1 MYTGKPDR
9 LVALTLL
16 GVTILGACGKN
27 EGGGEQA
34 DEAPTLPPAV
44 APEGAMDPEAMTPCP
59 LCDSSMTKAPEAG
72 ASYADI
78 IPADLMG
85 MMADK
90 DFVLV
95 NVHVPFAG
103 DIPGT
108 DQTIPYD
115 QIGANLDQLPQAKD
129 AKIVL
134 YCRSGHMSTQASD
147 ALVTLGYTNVYNLV
161 GGMRAWSAEGYEIE
175 NAARG
180 REPVAPSRSVLS
192 EGLP

>member
-34 DEAPTLPPAV
+34 DEAPTLPPA
-44 APEGAMDPEAMTPCP
+44 
-59 LCDSSMTKAPEAG
+59 AG

-95 NVHVPFAG
+95 NVHVPFEG

-134 YCRSGHMSTQASD
+134 YCRSGHMSTEASD

-180 REPVAPSRSVLS
+180 REPAAPSRVPKTPVVPEKTSRPVLS